1 MHPLLMA
8 PRGMDRETFKNKFL
22 PEGDEAKQPVFCLK
36 CFASEPDTFIHFFRS
51 GLMKMHSEWND
62 VLYGNEE
69 SRQRNSLP
77 TTMHCKVLDVL
88 HQTHMILLQ
97 AYVQSGKLM
106 YMYQLGNSFSGLVTV
121 GFHRYMLWGD
131 DLDDEQSEGE
141 DQCDSEG
148 RADSDVADAGRAGTA
163 AAAGGSSASHS
174 AQP

>member
-36 CFASEPDTFIHFFRS
+36 CFAY
-51 GLMKMHSEWND
+51 